1 MCKRYLVLFI
11 IGLVIGSVPICAQGN
26 AIEVSLLRENRRLK
40 AKVDSLQRLL
50 DTTSAVD
57 ELWSSLSGL
66 DESGNDWGSGVSSF
80 MDEALSDRDRIVAE
94 RLATIFP
101 EMNIPYNEAVRKRIS
116 GYLSGRNPALLSGAF
131 KRLRSRRPE
140 FERVFRQYGV
150 PVELIPLCV
159 VESAVSINAVTPV
172 GAAGMWQ
179 LMPSTAEG
187 YGLRVDGTADERFS
201 VEKSTDAAA
210 QVLRDLKKT
219 LGSWPLAVMAYNCGA
234 GRVRR
239 AVISFG
245 TTDPWTVWKGVPKET
260 QAYLPSLLAVGYLLE
275 YGNEYGIK

>member
-1 MCKRYLVLFI
+1 MRKGYLALLI
-11 IGLVIGSVPICAQGN
+11 IGFIAGAIPMCAQGN
-26 AIEVSLLRENRRLK
+26 ATEVSLLRENRRLK
-40 AKVDSLQRLL
+40 AKVDSLQKLL
-50 DTTSAVD
+50 DATSAVD

-80 MDEALSDRDRIVAE
+80 MDEALSEQDRVVAE
-94 RLATIFP
+94 RLAALFP
-101 EMNIPYNEAVRKRIS
+101 EMKIPYNEAVRKRIS

-131 KRLRSRRPE
+131 RRLRTRRSE

-159 VESAVSINAVTPV
+159 VESAVSINAVSPA

-187 YGLRVDGTADERFS
+187 YGLRVDGSVDERFS

-210 QVLRDLKKT
+210 RVLRDLKKT

-239 AVISFG
+239 AVVTYE
-245 TTDPWTVWKGVPKET
+245 TTEPWTVWRGVPSET